1 MSWNQEDKEMDGY
14 TLSNLWFYDSKTIF
28 RWYYPLLSLQH
39 NFFFYL
45 GVASGIFMGW
55 WVQCA
60 LVLWNSRR
68 YYNLSSGWQLLQFTK
83 ITTEKKSDAFLK
95 IVQFYFF
102 MCEILLNTMSVAC
115 RHLKMYFPLGMVG
128 ILI

>member
-1 MSWNQEDKEMDGY
+1 MA
-14 TLSNLWFYDSKTIF
+14 TLYQIYDSMILKPYLDDIILCYHCKIIFFFIWELPLESLWGGECSVLQFYGIHEDITI
-28 RWYYPLLSLQH
+28 SLQDD
-39 NFFFYL
+39 N
-45 GVASGIFMGW
+45 
-55 WVQCA
+55 
-60 LVLWNSRR
+60 
-68 YYNLSSGWQLLQFTK
+68 YYNLQ

-128 ILI
+128 S